1 MSTGRLTDVVL
12 RRACTMSRRFFVFA
26 SAGRPAFDAA
36 RDVSRETSSTREP
49 LEALVRCPA
58 EVAGA
63 LSAFCDLAEDG
74 CAALLPALG
83 VVRDADDAVFADVA
97 DFFAGVSVLMPL
109 LRDEPDVAVAAS
121 ARSCGAFDG
130 AEAASPT
137 RGDDTLSDCSSE
149 VSPLG
154 MRAPSPRPRPRR
166 RSATV
171 MSFPYGCST
180 PS

>member
-12 RRACTMSRRFFVFA
+12 RRACTMSRRFFVFT

-49 LEALVRCPA
+49 MEALVRCPA
-58 EVAGA
+58 EVAAA
-63 LSAFCDLAEDG
+63 LSAFCDLVEDG

-83 VVRDADDAVFADVA
+83 AVRDADDAVLADVA
-97 DFFAGVSVLMPL
+97 DFFAGVFVLMPL
-109 LRDEPDVAVAAS
+109 LRDELDVDVAAS

-130 AEAASPT
+130 AEAASPA
-137 RGDDTLSDCSSE
+137 RGDDALSDCSSE

>member
-12 RRACTMSRRFFVFA
+12 RRACTMSRRFFVFT

-36 RDVSRETSSTREP
+36 RDVSRETSSPRDP
-49 LEALVRCPA
+49 LEALARCFA
-58 EVAGA
+58 EVAAA
-63 LSAFCDLAEDG
+63 LSAFCDRAEDD
-74 CAALLPALG
+74 CDALLPALG
-83 VVRDADDAVFADVA
+83 AVRDADDAVFADVA
-97 DFFAGVSVLMPL
+97 DFFAGVFVLMPL
-109 LRDEPDVAVAAS
+109 LRDELDVAVAAS
-121 ARSCGAFDG
+121 ARSCAAFDG
-130 AEAASPT
+130 AEAASPA
-137 RGDDTLSDCSSE
+137 RGDDALSDCSSE

-154 MRAPSPRPRPRR
+154 MSAPSPRPRPRR